1 MPRRPAATGTPA
13 SPAQPAP
20 TNPTAPTTVVGWLL
34 KSRFTGDVRLLV
46 PEGNVDANEYLLEQN
61 EVLAYAMS
69 DGSMAWTARAARA
82 ARTAWP
88 PIQNS
93 AV

>member
-1 MPRRPAATGTPA
+1 MPRRPATPPSPTTGTAARLTEPA
-13 SPAQPAP
+13 A
-20 TNPTAPTTVVGWLL
+20 TNPTTPTTPTTVVGWLL

-69 DGSMAWTARAARA
+69 DGSLTWE
-82 ARTAWP
+82 ARTA
-88 PIQNS
+88 
-93 AV
+93 